1 MSFERKYSI
10 VLPVRNGGEYVKECV
25 TSILSQSFAGF
36 DLHIL
41 DNNSNDGTL
50 EWINTLKDERIKIYP
65 SKVSLSMEENWG
77 RIISIS
83 RNEFMTMIGHDDVL
97 DTDYVGAIDKLI
109 QKHPRASL
117 YQTHFRYIDSAGKRI
132 RHCKPMDEVQSAAE
146 FLAFFLSGVIDTM
159 GTGFMMRSVDYDA
172 CGGIP
177 GYPNLLF
184 ADFELWIN
192 LATKSYKAT
201 ASEECF
207 GFRIHQSVTTK
218 SPDIKFHLAFA
229 QFIRFLNNL
238 KKTNEDLAG
247 IIEKYSLDFIKFYCK
262 GLSHRLLRTPK
273 QKRNGQTVSSF
284 LKNCKEYADML
295 VPENDFDPCER
306 YSVRLARQIDS
317 NFLTRSLFLLFKK
330 IRSKPV
336 LS

>member
-1 MSFERKYSI
+1 
-10 VLPVRNGGEYVKECV
+10 
-25 TSILSQSFAGF
+25 
-36 DLHIL
+36 
-41 DNNSNDGTL
+41 
-50 EWINTLKDERIKIYP
+50 
-65 SKVSLSMEENWG
+65 
-77 RIISIS
+77 
-83 RNEFMTMIGHDDVL
+83 
-97 DTDYVGAIDKLI
+97 
-109 QKHPRASL
+109 
-117 YQTHFRYIDSAGKRI
+117 
-132 RHCKPMDEVQSAAE
+132 
-146 FLAFFLSGVIDTM
+146 
-159 GTGFMMRSVDYDA
+159 
-172 CGGIP
+172 
-177 GYPNLLF
+177 
-184 ADFELWIN
+184 
-192 LATKSYKAT
+192 
-201 ASEECF
+201 
-207 GFRIHQSVTTK
+207 VTTK

-238 KKTNEDLAG
+238 KKPNEDLAG
-247 IIEKYSLDFIKFYCK
+247 VIEKYSLDFIKFYCK